1 MKTVETL
8 KIEQVL
14 RKSLFGSNPKLA
26 KEYGTTEVTVG
37 FQRDS
42 HGKEIVD
49 FLSYDPKKDIFKC
62 YEIKVTIADF
72 HSDAAK
78 SWHGNY
84 NYLVLSRDLYL
95 KQDIM
100 KWITEIPV
108 GVGIITINT
117 DNSLKE
123 TVRRAVKQDIDADT
137 KEMLKDSLIRTLFY
151 QNQKY
156 NE

>member
-1 MKTVETL
+1 MKTAETL

-14 RKSLFGSNPKLA
+14 HKSLFGFNPKLA
-26 KEYGTTEVTVG
+26 KEYGATEVTVG
-37 FQRDS
+37 FQRDA
-42 HGKEIVD
+42 HGHEIVD

-62 YEIKVTIADF
+62 YEIKVTMADF

-100 KWITEIPV
+100 EWISEIPA

-117 DNSLKE
+117 DNGLKE
-123 TVRRAVKQDIDADT
+123 TVRRAVKRDIDADT
-137 KEMLKDSLIRTLFY
+137 KEMLKNSLIRTLFY
-151 QNQKY
+151 QNQKH
-156 NE
+156 NK

>member
-1 MKTVETL
+1 M
-8 KIEQVL
+8 
-14 RKSLFGSNPKLA
+14 
-26 KEYGTTEVTVG
+26 
-37 FQRDS
+37 
-42 HGKEIVD
+42 
-49 FLSYDPKKDIFKC
+49 
-62 YEIKVTIADF
+62 ADF
-72 HSDAAK
+72 HSDAVK

-117 DNSLKE
+117 DNGLKE

>member
-1 MKTVETL
+1 MKTAETL

-14 RKSLFGSNPKLA
+14 RKSLFGSNPRLA

-49 FLSYDPKKDIFKC
+49 FLSYDLKKDIFKC
-62 YEIKVTIADF
+62 YEIKVTMADF

-78 SWHGNY
+78 SWYGNY

-100 KWITEIPV
+100 EWISEIPA
-108 GVGIITINT
+108 GVGIITVNT
-117 DNSLKE
+117 DNGLKE

-156 NE
+156 NK